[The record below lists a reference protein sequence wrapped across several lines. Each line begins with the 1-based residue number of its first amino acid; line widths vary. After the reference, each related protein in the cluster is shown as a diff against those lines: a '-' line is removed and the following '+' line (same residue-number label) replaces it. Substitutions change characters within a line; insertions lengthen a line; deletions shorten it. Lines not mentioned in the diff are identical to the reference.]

1 MNLTSMDPNPLDL
14 TSKSSDQAHS
24 SQRTFA
30 DSKPGEQFL
39 RRVRAAAVNVLG
51 NGAAGRAVEALCDDH
66 HEARQMIL
74 QDRSG
79 GASVIA
85 VVGATGQGKSWLI
98 RQLVRDSQ
106 VAGSIR
112 SGNNADEATEK
123 LLWIGPHPPAD
134 LDTRHEKF
142 LHCESSKMQSI
153 GTPYLLVDSPGST
166 DDRRSIAAVAS
177 RALSLASV
185 ILLVV
190 RRDQLRSEAVGMLAE
205 ASEGT
210 LVVPVINAVRQK
222 DDRLGADIDAF
233 VSHMREIAPTSII
246 VSPVIIDD
254 FEVASRSET
263 EVSRQATESI
273 AARLSE
279 ELGLSWEGDRRRS
292 VRLAALDG
300 RFRAALHSVLSDQL
314 PGLTSAVTRLNDE
327 ATKLPGEVAET
338 LIGAGGPLRAAVRSR
353 LRLSLL
359 TDTAAIWF
367 PFRSLL
373 GMLNLTHGAWDR
385 VLLSL
390 SGSLPSLVGT
400 VWTTTKNLAST
411 RDAQQDVRDGLRQ
424 RSAAAVTDRLEPL
437 AHRFRDEIA
446 SLRSSNTSRRE
457 RESRIDDGSR
467 SRVAFLAGIDALQE
481 KSQNI
486 FESEVQRVSMT
497 RGSATVCAVIGTAIF
512 WFLMAGPIVA
522 LYRQYFDAS
531 YTTLRDFSGDLDAFP
546 KPDFSMML
554 TSLIVSILPTSLFAM
569 LILSVAQSRSRVD
582 RAESRIRSMHE
593 ESIHQLQKDGVLRL
607 QWDDPLLAD
616 AEFLLSAGDG
626 DWTEPS

>member
-1 MNLTSMDPNPLDL
+1 MSTD
-14 TSKSSDQAHS
+14 TA
-24 SQRTFA
+24 TA
-30 DSKPGEQFL
+30 DATPGEQFL
-39 RRVRAAAVNVLG
+39 RRVRVAATNVLG
-51 NGAAGRAVEALCDDH
+51 HGDAGRAVDALCDDH
-66 HEARQMIL
+66 HEARQMIMH
-74 QDRSG
+74 DRSG

-98 RQLVRDSQ
+98 RQFVRDPKI
-106 VAGSIR
+106 AGSIR

-142 LHCESSKMQSI
+142 LHCESSKMQAI
-153 GTPYLLVDSPGST
+153 GSPYLLVDSPGST
-166 DDRRSIAAVAS
+166 DDRRAIANVAS

-190 RRDQLRSEAVGMLAE
+190 RRDQLRGEAVGMLAE

-210 LVVPVINAVRQK
+210 LVVPVVNAVRH
-222 DDRLGADIDAF
+222 DDSRLGADTDAF
-233 VSHMREIAPTSII
+233 IAHLRGVAPTSII
-246 VSPVIIDD
+246 SSPVIVED
-254 FEVASRSET
+254 FEVEKRDEADVGRK
-263 EVSRQATESI
+263 AAAAI
-273 AARLSE
+273 AARLQE
-279 ELGLSWEGDRRRS
+279 ELGASWEGDRRRS

-300 RFRAALHSVLSDQL
+300 RFRAALHNVLSDHL
-314 PGLTSAVTRLNDE
+314 PGLTSAVSRLNNE

-338 LIGAGGPLRAAVRSR
+338 LIGVGGPLRAAVRSR
-353 LRLSLL
+353 LRLALL

-367 PFRSLL
+367 PYRSLL
-373 GMLNLTHGAWDR
+373 GTLNLTHGAWDR

-400 VWTTTKNLAST
+400 VWTSTKNLATS
-411 RDAQQDVRDGLRQ
+411 RDAQEDVRDGLRK

-446 SLRSSNTSRRE
+446 ALRGNGARPE
-457 RESRIDDGSR
+457 RELRIDDGSR
-467 SRVAFLAGIDALQE
+467 SRVAVLAGIDALQE
-481 KSQNI
+481 KSQSI
-486 FESEVQRVSMT
+486 FESEVERVSVT
-497 RGSATVCAVIGTAIF
+497 RTTALVCGIVGTAMF

-531 YTTLRDFSGDLDAFP
+531 FTTLRDFSGDLDAFP

-554 TSLIVSILPTSLFAM
+554 TSLIVSTLPTFVFAM
-569 LILSVAQSRSRVD
+569 LMLSMAQSRSRVD

-593 ESIHQLQKDGVLRL
+593 ESIANLQRDGVLRL

-616 AEFLLSAGDG
+616 AEFLLSAGRAD
-626 DWTEPS
+626 EMESE

>member
-1 MNLTSMDPNPLDL
+1 MNQSYLSSVQPRATGQFGEATS
-14 TSKSSDQAHS
+14 T
-24 SQRTFA
+24 
-30 DSKPGEQFL
+30 GENFL
-39 RRVRAAAVNVLG
+39 RRVRAAAAHVLDDG
-51 NGAAGRAVEALCDDH
+51 PTGRAVIALCDDH

-85 VVGATGQGKSWLI
+85 VAGATGQGKSWLI
-98 RQLVRDSQ
+98 RQLVRKSNI
-106 VAGSIR
+106 VSAIR

-123 LLWIGPHPPAD
+123 LLWIGPQPPAD
-134 LDTRHEKF
+134 LDTRHETF
-142 LHCESSKMQSI
+142 LHCDASQMQSI

-166 DDRRSIAAVAS
+166 DDRRAIAGVAS

-210 LVVPVINAVRQK
+210 LVVPVVNAVRQK
-222 DDRLGADIDAF
+222 DSALGADVDAF
-233 VSHMREIAPTSII
+233 IAHMRDIAPRSII
-246 VSPVIIDD
+246 VSPILVND
-254 FEVASRSET
+254 FEIDQRSE
-263 EVSRQATESI
+263 
-273 AARLSE
+273 SE
-279 ELGLSWEGDRRRS
+279 EGSHAAEAIATRLQEERGMTWQGDRRRS
-292 VRLAALDG
+292 VRLAALDD
-300 RFRAALHSVLSDQL
+300 RFRAALHTVLSDQL
-314 PGLTSAVTRLNDE
+314 PGLTSAVSRLNNE
-327 ATKLPGEVAET
+327 AIKLPGEVAET
-338 LIGAGGPLRAAVRSR
+338 LIGEGGPLRAAVRSR

-367 PFRSLL
+367 PYRTQL
-373 GMLNLTHGAWDR
+373 GLLNLTHGAWDR

-400 VWTTTKNLAST
+400 VWTSTKNLTSS

-437 AHRFRDEIA
+437 AHRFRDEITA
-446 SLRSSNTSRRE
+446 LRTTKTSSPDRNSRMN
-457 RESRIDDGSR
+457 DGSR

-486 FESEVQRVSMT
+486 FETEVERVSVS
-497 RGSATVCAVIGTAIF
+497 RATAVLCALIGTLLF
-512 WFLMAGPIVA
+512 WFLMAGPVVA

-531 YTTLRDFSGDLDAFP
+531 YTTLRDFSGNLDAFP

-569 LILSVAQSRSRVD
+569 LVLSLAQSRSRVL

-593 ESIHQLQKDGVLRL
+593 ESIAHLQKEGVLRL

-616 AEFLLSAGDG
+616 AEFLLSAGAANG
-626 DWTEPS
+626 MEP